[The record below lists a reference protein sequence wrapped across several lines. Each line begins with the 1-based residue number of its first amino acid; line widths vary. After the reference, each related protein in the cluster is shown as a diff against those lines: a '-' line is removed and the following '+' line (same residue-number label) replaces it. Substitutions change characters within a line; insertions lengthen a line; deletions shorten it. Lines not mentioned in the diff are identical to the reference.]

1 MKPLEIRTEVKAFT
15 FGSPQESTTRL
26 AGQLQKNRAAE
37 LFTLSEALK
46 VSQAENAALRE
57 ECDRWSATFDALRK
71 RCARLNFF
79 AVVALIVS
87 IAAIILGMEVR

>member
-1 MKPLEIRTEVKAFT
+1 MEIRTEIKAFT
-15 FGSPQESTTRL
+15 FGEPTEATTRL
-26 AGQLQKNRAAE
+26 AGQIQRDRAAK
-37 LFTLSEALK
+37 LITLSEALA